1 MAPKL
6 FICLLPP
13 HWHSLY
19 PTHVDLHNF
28 DSPND
33 GKFFI
38 SYTFIIYFHLLPLPQ
53 HLSWFHLP
61 THRLACPCRPPRRQR
76 PKQVLFG
83 PGKFFISFIYFCL
96 LPLPQHLSWFHLP
109 THCLACPCRPPWH
122 QRPKRV
128 LFGPGKFFISFIYF
142 RLLPL
147 PQHLLWFHLPTH
159 RLACPC
165 WPPQRQ
171 RPKRVLFGP
180 GVRITTVWIFMW
192 SENKNFPCSWL

>member
-19 PTHVDLHNF
+19 PTHIDLHNF

-61 THRLACPCRPPRRQR
+61 THRLACPCWPPRRQW
-76 PKQVLFG
+76 PKRVLFG
-83 PGKFFISFIYFCL
+83 PGKFCISFIYFCL

-109 THCLACPCRPPWH
+109 THRLACPCQPPWR
-122 QRPKRV
+122 QWPKRV
-128 LFGPGKFFISFIYF
+128 LFGPGKFFISFTFIIYSLITSATAPF
-142 RLLPL
+142 MIPPTNTPSSLPMS
-147 PQHLLWFHLPTH
+147 TS
-159 RLACPC
+159 
-165 WPPQRQ
+165 
-171 RPKRVLFGP
+171 
-180 GVRITTVWIFMW
+180 TTSMAQTSVVWAW
-192 SENKNFPCSWL
+192 